1 MGELQE
7 LQKAFTQHLRNPD
20 QIPIPLGLDKR
31 RMSIYSE
38 LIFNNVSALLS
49 DFFPVI
55 HSVLSD
61 AQWQRMVRNFFIS
74 HQCQTPYFMKI
85 AGEFVDY
92 LANSQLVAGYPKFLP
107 ELAHYEWIELALFTS
122 EEELPLANLPDEG
135 LMERPLRISKLAVPL
150 AYQFPVHRISPD
162 MQLEATGREPTLLL
176 VLRDVQENVRFFE
189 LQPLAF
195 QMLSAIKQHPHLIPS
210 IWLAD
215 RAEQLDVDDK
225 STFIENGSTMLISFN
240 EHKIFFSE

>member
-74 HQCQTPYFMKI
+74 HQSQTPYFMKI
-85 AGEFVDY
+85 AGEFAEY
-92 LANSQLVAGYPKFLP
+92 LANSQLMTGYPKFLP

-122 EEELPLANLPDEG
+122 EEELPLATLPDKG
-135 LMERPLRISKLAVPL
+135 LMERPLQISKLAVPL
-150 AYQFPVHRISPD
+150 AYQFPVHRISPG
-162 MQLEATGREPTLLL
+162 MQLEAAGSEPTLLL
-176 VLRDVQENVRFFE
+176 VLRDVQETVRFFE

-195 QMLSAIKQHPHLIPS
+195 QMLSAIKQHPNLVPS

-215 RAEQLDVDDK
+215 IAEQLDIDDK
-225 STFIENGSTMLISFN
+225 STFIKNGSTLLVSFN
-240 EHKIFFSE
+240 KHKIFFSE

>member
-20 QIPIPLGLDKR
+20 QVPIPLGLDKR

-55 HSVLSD
+55 HSVLSE

-92 LANSQLVAGYPKFLP
+92 LANSQLMAGYPKFLP

-135 LMERPLRISKLAVPL
+135 LVERPLRISKLAVTH
-150 AYQFPVHRISPD
+150 AYQYPVNSISPD
-162 MQLEATGREPTLLL
+162 MQLEATG
-176 VLRDVQENVRFFE
+176 
-189 LQPLAF
+189 
-195 QMLSAIKQHPHLIPS
+195 SAPP
-210 IWLAD
+210 
-215 RAEQLDVDDK
+215 
-225 STFIENGSTMLISFN
+225 
-240 EHKIFFSE
+240 